1 MSNWDVHKE
10 QEHQSNRE
18 IMAEVRSYKRR
29 SESLQNKKKR
39 FAKDQTVVN
48 TAQNNIDKINKA
60 MAKILLAVEELD
72 NDKYALSLGYDSN
85 KELFHDTVNM
95 PTSMANKLR
104 RLAKLRRKL
113 SKKWLVADY
122 KVLELCDQLAD
133 EDLIDIT
140 FRITQEKDKLVCL
153 KTVINTIK
161 CIYVKRLKNFSIKE
175 VTLGKFITNK
185 YVKPTRKLNDLVIG
199 GADIHTKFEYAL
211 LEREETT
218 TATSPRKRRKLRKR
232 KDK

>member
-10 QEHQSNRE
+10 QERQSNRE

-39 FAKDQTVVN
+39 YTEDQTVVDMAN
-48 TAQNNIDKINKA
+48 KNIGKINKA
-60 MAKILLAVEELD
+60 MTKLLLAVEELD
-72 NDKYALSLGYDSN
+72 SDKYALSLGYDSN

-95 PTSMANKLR
+95 PTSMATKLI

-113 SKKWLVADY
+113 GKKWQVDDY

-133 EDLIDIT
+133 EDLIDTT
-140 FRITQEKDKLVCL
+140 FRIIQEKDKLVCL

-161 CIYVKRLKNFSIKE
+161 RIYVKRLKNFNIKKE
-175 VTLGKFITNK
+175 TLSKFITNK
-185 YVKPTRKLNDLVIG
+185 YVKPTRKINDLVLG

-211 LEREETT
+211 LEKEETK
-218 TATSPRKRRKLRKR
+218 TASSPHKRRKLRKR